1 MQFRRYFRRSQRNF
15 TQERKDSV
23 KERFLPILRVDRLT
37 LVSLWFS
44 SASVKGAPRLSMLSL
59 LRNIIT
65 QEGVAG
71 LYRGVS
77 PNLLKVVPAVSVSYV
92 VYEYMRMMLGV
103 DIDGRRLRKG

>member
-1 MQFRRYFRRSQRNF
+1 
-15 TQERKDSV
+15 
-23 KERFLPILRVDRLT
+23 
-37 LVSLWFS
+37 
-44 SASVKGAPRLSMLSL
+44 MLSL